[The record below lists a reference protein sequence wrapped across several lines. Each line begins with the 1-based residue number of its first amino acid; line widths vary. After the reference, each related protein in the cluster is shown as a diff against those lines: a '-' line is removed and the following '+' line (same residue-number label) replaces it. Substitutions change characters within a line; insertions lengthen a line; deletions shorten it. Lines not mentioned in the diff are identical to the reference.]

1 MRSLYYE
8 TCSLFSDLILSCTM
22 VSMSKKDSK
31 SNYFDVVIIGGGAA
45 GLMSAVSAIEINP
58 EISILLIERNGELGK
73 KVKISGGGRCNV
85 TTGIQDIKTVLQKYP
100 RGGKFLISAMHGF
113 PPTSMMDWVE
123 SHGVPLKTE
132 DDMRVFPVSDNSE
145 DVVGIF
151 EKILKQSN
159 ATVYLG
165 ASVERVKKQKE
176 GFGITLRGNDTPVV
190 SKRLIIT
197 TGGQAYRDTGSTG
210 DGYAF
215 AQSLGHS
222 ITPLAPSLSS
232 LMTEEIWTA
241 DVSGVSFPYVVVST
255 KQPKASAE
263 GGFIF
268 THKGI
273 SGPAVFAL
281 SSQIAFE
288 EFDRNTPKEINIDLI
303 PDQSKEELFKK
314 LMLYIQENPKKQI
327 VNILSYLIPKSLSDV
342 VCYELRLI
350 DHRRAVELSKKE
362 HASIIEWI
370 KAVPLH
376 AVGRGAGDEFVTAGG
391 VSLDEVNPKTMES
404 KITKGLYFAGEV
416 LNIDGYTGGFNL
428 QASWATGRSAGI
440 SSSSPTPHT
449 P

>member
-1 MRSLYYE
+1 
-8 TCSLFSDLILSCTM
+8 M
-22 VSMSKKDSK
+22 VMSKSADKY
-31 SNYFDVVIIGGGAA
+31 NHFDLVIIGGGAA
-45 GLMSAVSAIEINP
+45 GLMSAVSAIETNP
-58 EISILLIERNGELGK
+58 EIRILLIERNGELGK

-113 PPTSMMDWVE
+113 PPASMMDWVE

-151 EKILKQSN
+151 EKILQQSK
-159 ATVYLG
+159 AKVYLG
-165 ASVERVKKQKE
+165 SSVDRVDKTKE
-176 GFGITLRGNDTPVV
+176 GFSVMLRGDDIPVT
-190 SKRLIIT
+190 SDKLIIT

-215 AQSLGHS
+215 AQALGHS
-222 ITPLAPSLSS
+222 ITSLAPSLSS
-232 LMTEEIWTA
+232 FVTEETWTA
-241 DVSGVSFPYVVVST
+241 DISGVSFPYVVIST

-268 THKGI
+268 THKGV

-281 SSQIAFE
+281 SAQLAFE
-288 EFDRNTPKEINIDLI
+288 EFDRDHPKDFSIDLI
-303 PDQSKEELFKK
+303 PDQTKDELLEK
-314 LMLYIQENPKKQI
+314 LMTAIQENPKKQI
-327 VNILSYLIPKSLSDV
+327 VNILSYLIPKSVSDV

-350 DHRRAVELSKKE
+350 DNRRAVELSKKE
-362 HASIIEWI
+362 YASMIDWI

-391 VSLDEVNPKTMES
+391 VNLDEVNPKTMES

-440 SSSSPTPHT
+440 SSASTIDQHE
-449 P
+449 